1 MAKTLKQILDGV
13 KSSKIKD
20 KDILGSKPGVD
31 YRPKSRDEQK
41 FADKHKI
48 EQHADRV
55 GNEDDIY
62 QANNINYTMNKK
74 GHGYKPGEDEK
85 VYEEA
90 KCNMTEAGKM
100 CEAHGMKKCPP
111 VLKEKPVK
119 EEAIDEISRGL
130 ASRYLNKTNPDYS
143 SPAEVQKRKAGRE
156 LALKK
161 KWGDKNFGTA
171 EPRVKA
177 TEEVEQIDEILIQQ
191 YISGPKNKSAQVR
204 KNMNT
209 DNYSVKKITD
219 GTVVGIS
226 NHDDVSAA
234 HAAAKKHISEGYGND
249 LSRGLSTSSLIKKNT
264 GHKVHFNT
272 KSQMIHT
279 DSNKVITQNA
289 DNHSVPELIQHA
301 KNFKEEVE
309 LDEAMKWDKKSHAS
323 LPAMDQ
329 PSIKAHKE
337 AANWHRENYEDSS
350 ADAKSKQYHKKRMLH
365 HTTQADAM
373 KNATTKEE
381 VEQIDE
387 KKRSRNILVTMK
399 GEKGAGGVKRIRQ
412 SEYDPKIHSLAERAM
427 SATEVDKREEIVKG
441 MKKKLGDFRK
451 RYGEKAK
458 SVMYATAT
466 KQAMKEDIKESV
478 IPANSPIRD
487 YKRKDVSGLYNFSHL
502 EHPNGNYIQHNQN
515 KYVHYNKKTGEHK
528 SFSRTK
534 SGLADLINHVN
545 KVHSIKED
553 IAQPLIG
560 ATSTPP
566 RENSDGEAAMVKTEL
581 RAIANKAMHLVT
593 QMPQGM
599 DIEPWV
605 QSKIAQAKEMVSS
618 VHDYMIYGNH
628 DEKEQTDTPITFPN
642 TNVDTGRI

>member
-1 MAKTLKQILDGV
+1 MTKTLKQILDGV
-13 KSSKIKD
+13 KSSKTKTSN
-20 KDILGSKPGVD
+20 ILGNQPGVD
-31 YRPKSRDEQK
+31 YSPKAGDERK
-41 FADKHKI
+41 FADKHHI
-48 EQHADRV
+48 DQHADRV
-55 GNEDDIY
+55 GNGDDVY
-62 QANNINYTMNKK
+62 NASNIKQVSMT
-74 GHGYKPGEDEK
+74 GHGHKSRNDEK
-85 VYEEA
+85 VYEA
-90 KCNMTEAGKM
+90 ASCNMTEAGKL
-100 CEAHGMKKCPP
+100 CEVHGMKKCMP

-119 EEAIDEISRGL
+119 EEAIDEISSGL
-130 ASRYLNKTNPDYS
+130 ASRYLNKTKPEYS
-143 SPAEVQKRKAGRE
+143 SPAEVEKRKEGRA

-161 KWGDKNFGTA
+161 KWGNKNFGTA

-177 TEEVEQIDEILIQQ
+177 TEEVEQVDEILIQN

-234 HAAAKKHISEGYGND
+234 HAAAKKHLSEGYGND

-309 LDEAMKWDKKSHAS
+309 
-323 LPAMDQ
+323 Q
-329 PSIKAHKE
+329 
-337 AANWHRENYEDSS
+337 
-350 ADAKSKQYHKKRMLH
+350 
-365 HTTQADAM
+365 
-373 KNATTKEE
+373 
-381 VEQIDE
+381 VDE
-387 KKRSRNILVTMK
+387 KKRSKNILVTMK
-399 GEKGAGGVKRIRQ
+399 GEKSAGGVKRIRQ
-412 SEYDPKIHSLAERAM
+412 SEYDPKIHSLAERTM
-427 SATEVDKREEIVKG
+427 SATEMDKREEIVKG

-466 KQAMKEDIKESV
+466 KQAMKEDIAESA
-478 IPANSPIRD
+478 IPSDSAIRD
-487 YKRKDVSGLYNFSHL
+487 YKRKDVRGLYNFSHL

-515 KYVHYNKKTGEHK
+515 KYLHYDKKTGEHK
-528 SFSRTK
+528 SFSRTE
-534 SGLADLINHVN
+534 SGLKDLVKHVD
-545 KVHSIKED
+545 KAHSVKED
-553 IAQPLIG
+553 LAQPLIG
-560 ATSTPP
+560 ATSAPS
-566 RENSDGEAAMVKTEL
+566 NGKSDEEAAMVKTEL
-581 RAIANKAMHLVT
+581 RALANKAMHLVT

-618 VHDYMIYGNH
+618 VHDYMIYGDH
-628 DEKEQTDTPITFPN
+628 KQEKEQTDTPITFPN